1 MIDSA
6 GFLWSYVIELRECK
20 ARSNELVDPCT
31 ICVYI
36 VAIWCSAAYIQG
48 AVRSQAVIYAANI
61 DPSGSHVAFRIEIV
75 PFSICFLPLGCRVG
89 TIWILPPPADAVSS
103 FLPAF
108 WEGVG
113 IIVIGSVG
121 AWGPG
126 AEDTHL
132 LFALLLAFTERTL
145 KVYLEPALTQ
155 LEKS

>member
-61 DPSGSHVAFRIEIV
+61 DPSV
-75 PFSICFLPLGCRVG
+75 PE
-89 TIWILPPPADAVSS
+89 AA
-103 FLPAF
+103 A
-108 WEGVG
+108 
-113 IIVIGSVG
+113 
-121 AWGPG
+121 A
-126 AEDTHL
+126 
-132 LFALLLAFTERTL
+132 
-145 KVYLEPALTQ
+145 K
-155 LEKS
+155 

>member
-75 PFSICFLPLGCRVG
+75 PFSILRIIGKIRAVALPQE
-89 TIWILPPPADAVSS
+89 AAVSS
-103 FLPAF
+103 LMDFATTSGCRQQLSASLLGRC
-108 WEGVG
+108 WYYCYRKCWSL
-113 IIVIGSVG
+113 GSRS
-121 AWGPG
+121 WKIPICSLRCCW
-126 AEDTHL
+126 L
-132 LFALLLAFTERTL
+132 LRNVL
-145 KVYLEPALTQ
+145 
-155 LEKS
+155 